1 MTGVSLEVT
10 ERKRAEEAQ
19 SLVVAIVQSSD
30 DAILAKDVEG
40 RIISWNAGAE
50 RMFGYAANEIVG
62 RSVEFSSPE
71 HPNEEAEIL
80 ERIREGS
87 RVEQYETLRVRKDGR
102 AVHVSLSS
110 NEV

>member
-62 RSVEFSSPE
+62 RSVETLSSPE

-80 ERIREGS
+80 ER
-87 RVEQYETLRVRKDGR
+87 
-102 AVHVSLSS
+102 HP
-110 NEV
+110 